1 MEVWVQRIRF
11 FKNGFEKVSILKTFL
26 QISKCYLFGCFGVC
40 FSGVYLETK
49 YLKTDF
55 FSDCEL
61 KNVKY
66 FFRWKL
72 SGDDGQGV

>member
-1 MEVWVQRIRF
+1 M
-11 FKNGFEKVSILKTFL
+11 
-26 QISKCYLFGCFGVC
+26 SKCYLFEYFGVC
-40 FSGVYLETK
+40 FLGVYLETK
-49 YLKTDF
+49 YLKTEF

-72 SGDDGQGV
+72 SGDDGQGA